1 MKIRIQ
7 YSVGFEDYLR
17 CVSNLSK
24 ITCEFNIWNHFL
36 AIQDFLI
43 PRSELADRHLNKP
56 ILVEQTKSV
65 YPKLLSTSTL
75 FPDAWRNHEQT
86 FTSNETHIQTS
97 IVGLEC
103 L

>member
-43 PRSELADRHLNKP
+43 PRSVLVRIELP
-56 ILVEQTKSV
+56 I
-65 YPKLLSTSTL
+65 
-75 FPDAWRNHEQT
+75 D
-86 FTSNETHIQTS
+86 I
-97 IVGLEC
+97 
-103 L
+103 

>member
-1 MKIRIQ
+1 MKPL
-7 YSVGFEDYLR
+7 S
-17 CVSNLSK
+17 SNTRFSHPQK
-24 ITCEFNIWNHFL
+24 C
-36 AIQDFLI
+36 ARAD
-43 PRSELADRHLNKP
+43 RAADRHLNKP